1 MITPLAKRPL
11 YLDVSDQVREMIY
24 ERVLRPGDWIDEP
37 ELCSQLE
44 ISRTPLREAL
54 KVLHGENLV
63 ELVPRKGCRV
73 RALDDDEL
81 LELFPVMASLEG
93 LCANLATRKVKADD
107 IVRLEAIHDR
117 LETHAHAQDV
127 DSYYEV
133 NREFHLAVQN
143 LAGNRWLQRITGEL
157 RNVLILARHRQLTVP
172 GRLHASLQEHR
183 VILRALKQG
192 DAEAAGLA
200 MHDHLCAQ
208 ERILRE
214 EREAALPPEPA
225 PAIPD
230 PTQ

>member
-11 YLDVSDQVREMIY
+11 YLDVTDQVREMIY
-24 ERVLRPGDWIDEP
+24 QRVLKPGDWIDEP
-37 ELCSQLE
+37 DLSRQLE

-93 LCANLATRKVKADD
+93 LCANLAARKLQADD
-107 IVRLEAIHDR
+107 IARLQEIHERLEIHA
-117 LETHAHAQDV
+117 EAQDV

-143 LAGNRWLQRITGEL
+143 LAGNRWLQRITGDL

-172 GRLHASLQEHR
+172 GRLQSSLQEHR
-183 VILRALKQG
+183 EILHFLQQG
-192 DAEAAGLA
+192 DAETAGQA

-214 EREAALPPEPA
+214 ERAGITPRTDSAHN
-225 PAIPD
+225 
-230 PTQ
+230 